1 MGIDLFF
8 DPADIDADGGSV
20 RGWASSLDMFCARI
34 LGNSEDLSAQFDD
47 SAKEFDEITGWNLE
61 GASEEDRQAWRDAA
75 GAVRYC
81 AAVTERWADDIDE
94 FKRERNRLI
103 GLWRDEK
110 QDAEARIAALDDANW
125 FSSLFSA
132 DKDQIV
138 AELKDRLDELNA
150 QARTNWDTLMDHADD
165 RRRELTDGPTPAN
178 IRSLIDA
185 GYVNWSLFN
194 IDPVRYAPE
203 ISPHEADEWGQKLSE
218 AWKTGRRGE
227 EYDNLMMM
235 LTMLSAKVLDS
246 EKRGLGVNR
255 ADQDTLKAI
264 FDAIDEHSGGILNVP
279 RYLDVLGESDE
290 GRAQV
295 LGTLA
300 DGILVLSRED
310 LHGGYE
316 NLPEDIRT
324 ALGSGSWAKGGD
336 ATKGWGADIEPLA
349 SILEHADGDLMGGK
363 DFSALLTAV
372 VGANASPEF
381 LHPEGKEFFER
392 NAQILLDVSTRN
404 NEANHAILTDS
415 FYHPDHRN
423 DEAHKEDY
431 KIDAAG
437 VVQGIFVYDWPE
449 PAPGE
454 RTPAAG
460 LIAWIPELAHQGGL
474 PTDDLSAED
483 MAARQMAGEA
493 AAGLINLL
501 GSDALFQELTDT
513 GVPVHDEATG
523 TTRRDLTFTQY
534 NPALADALADVF
546 ESYVGS
552 FALEYGFPAGYGD
565 GGSSTIDLH
574 WRLEDGES
582 PYNPADGTIK
592 LGVTERLRFLQYL
605 AANEDSAVRMVSI
618 SGTYQELM
626 LGGHLATGN
635 GITHGTR
642 AATLQGLVDA
652 AFNNEQAEREADLG
666 QEQENRKATAEK
678 FLSASKDAT
687 ALLPTNWLPY
697 LAGQVV
703 ENVGKE
709 IVNQAY
715 NNYIDEAPNWSN
727 YTSPATV
734 QKRVD
739 LEILGRMVEAGKDPF
754 TNARDV
760 DGQSVE
766 SILREAGIL
775 TGTGEEMHVRTDGS
789 LMNGP
794 GGTRPVVISQAI
806 RNAIDS
812 QDVDWIGGRPMNGR
826 DFSDEY
832 VSPYATRYDDIR
844 AQLFYDR
851 ADYES
856 LENRQNPFGMR
867 TDEDR

>member
-1 MGIDLFF
+1 MGVDLSF
-8 DPADIDADGGSV
+8 DPADIDANGGTV

-47 SAKEFDEITGWNLE
+47 SAKEFGEITGWNLE

-81 AAVTERWADDIDE
+81 AAVTEHWADDIDE

-110 QDAEARIAALDDANW
+110 QDAEARIAALDDGNW

-132 DKDQIV
+132 DKDQII

-165 RRRELTDGPTPAN
+165 RRQELTDGPTPAN

-246 EKRGLGVNR
+246 EQRGLGVNR

-290 GRAQV
+290 GRAQI

-372 VGANASPEF
+372 VGANAAPEF

-431 KIDAAG
+431 KIDAVG
-437 VVQGIFVYDWPE
+437 VIEGLFIYDWPDE
-449 PAPGE
+449 AE
-454 RTPAAG
+454 AD
-460 LIAWIPELAHQGGL
+460 GL
-474 PTDDLSAED
+474 PVHNLIDWISEYGGSSDETQ
-483 MAARQMAGEA
+483 RTMAGEA
-493 AAGLINLL
+493 AAGLIRITTSN
-501 GSDALFQELTDT
+501 DMFDKLTDT
-513 GVPVHDEATG
+513 VHS
-523 TTRRDLTFTQY
+523 
-534 NPALADALADVF
+534 V
-546 ESYVGS
+546 S
-552 FALEYGFPAGYGD
+552 YGD
-565 GGSSTIDLH
+565 GEGSYTNQRASFGQVNPSLSASLYGVFYTYLEEFASEDGVNFL
-574 WRLEDGES
+574 LNEDGETLRTWS
-582 PYNPADGTIK
+582 LWDSKKEQLQVDP
-592 LGVTERLRFLQYL
+592 LSRVRFLQYI
-605 AANEDSAVRMVSI
+605 AANEEYAGLLQSAAYTYNNDQLTEYLYTS
-618 SGTYQELM
+618 SGQRPTA
-626 LGGHLATGN
+626 GSA
-635 GITHGTR
+635 GI
-642 AATLQGLVDA
+642 LQGLVDA
-652 AFNNEQAEREADLG
+652 AVYNESMDRLGDSDEARQNTYKLRKLGVDIGAGIISSLPPGKELSLTGEILFNSGKVGVSEYLKFTLDNTIKPGPESYGGVSLDQLENREIVANGAQLKILEYMLESGTVSTGEVPQGVLVETEDGTVRVATEREIRESHSDRERSEVIGQVQNLIKREEQWPGGAVETGSSFVDDYLDEHNLYYETVVKNLQAE
-666 QEQENRKATAEK
+666 N
-678 FLSASKDAT
+678 
-687 ALLPTNWLPY
+687 
-697 LAGQVV
+697 
-703 ENVGKE
+703 
-709 IVNQAY
+709 
-715 NNYIDEAPNWSN
+715 
-727 YTSPATV
+727 
-734 QKRVD
+734 
-739 LEILGRMVEAGKDPF
+739 
-754 TNARDV
+754 
-760 DGQSVE
+760 
-766 SILREAGIL
+766 
-775 TGTGEEMHVRTDGS
+775 
-789 LMNGP
+789 
-794 GGTRPVVISQAI
+794 
-806 RNAIDS
+806 
-812 QDVDWIGGRPMNGR
+812 
-826 DFSDEY
+826 SDEY
-832 VSPYATRYDDIR
+832 DNMR
-844 AQLFYDR
+844 AGGPADR
-851 ADYES
+851 P
-856 LENRQNPFGMR
+856 RKNP
-867 TDEDR
+867 